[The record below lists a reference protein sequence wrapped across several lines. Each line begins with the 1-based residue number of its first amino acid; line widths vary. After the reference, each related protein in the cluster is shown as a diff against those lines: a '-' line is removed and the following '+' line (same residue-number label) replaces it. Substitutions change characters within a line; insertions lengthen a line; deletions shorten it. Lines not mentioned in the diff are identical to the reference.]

1 MRNKYLIQ
9 LMKDSSMEEIREILS
24 GWEIILGFP
33 EYQIYQSGDS
43 IIHLDHLRGIKKLY
57 NGIHLIGSIISEEGI

>member
-33 EYQIYQSGDS
+33 EYQIYQSEDY
-43 IIHLDHLRGIKKLY
+43 IIHLDHYNGIKKLY